1 MCMQRETEDEKK
13 TKARG
18 DTRTLRSD
26 ELSAALRPVLV
37 RAEAGDSVAF
47 QCNTSSS
54 LPDNDVSLDWSLNGS
69 PLPLGFERLERG
81 FVRVSSVARHQGGML
96 QCFVSSR
103 DGRRSAQATAELVVG
118 ERAPR
123 LEQTFETPGAVSPK
137 SSASLGCRV
146 SGDPPPSVSWTL
158 DSAWPIVSGGP
169 RLRLWSTSD
178 GVTGDV
184 ISFLNWTSVE
194 AGDSGQYVCRAT
206 NAAGRVQHAFR
217 LNVRAP
223 LFVRPAY
230 NETALVGATTRLQ
243 CPFGGYPFDRVVWY
257 K

>member
-1 MCMQRETEDEKK
+1 M
-13 TKARG
+13 
-18 DTRTLRSD
+18 SIY
-26 ELSAALRPVLV
+26 
-37 RAEAGDSVAF
+37 
-47 QCNTSSS
+47 TS
-54 LPDNDVSLDWSLNGS
+54 
-69 PLPLGFERLERG
+69 
-81 FVRVSSVARHQGGML
+81 
-96 QCFVSSR
+96 
-103 DGRRSAQATAELVVG
+103 RRSHPASDYKPQLMFSLFLKPGA

-257 K
+257 KGEPVDIYPLAAAVTARQPWSSAWKTFLLPIRSR